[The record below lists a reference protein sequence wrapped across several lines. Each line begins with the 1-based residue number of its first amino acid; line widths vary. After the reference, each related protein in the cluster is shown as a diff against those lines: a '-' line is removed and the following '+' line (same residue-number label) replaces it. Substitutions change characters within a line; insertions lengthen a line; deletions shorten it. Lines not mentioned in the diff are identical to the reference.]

1 MEAKIINADQRA
13 QILKKPALQA
23 QLTQAEEQL
32 TQYRKVHEQYQG
44 KFAAEKAEWEKSVEK
59 SVEKAKEDALRD
71 AKQGSDNTTHENLL
85 ILSQFLRLAA
95 YRREEAQEPESDES
109 QAIEGVLLAIYSGD
123 DSAVS
128 SMRKLV
134 EGSDEQILSVP
145 GEQLQTTCKWTLHRL
160 SARTNREQ
168 IPK

>member
-32 TQYRKVHEQYQG
+32 TQYRKLHEQYQA
-44 KFAAEKAEWEKSVEK
+44 KFAADKAEWEKSVEK

-145 GEQLQTTCKWTLHRL
+145 GEQLQTTCK
-160 SARTNREQ
+160 
-168 IPK
+168 